1 MTNTF
6 SKDIFNLKYVISL
19 LMSIQLIQ
27 MAVFTV
33 VGFILGATLLLLST
47 IIQRIFGIYN
57 PTKVKTESY
66 ECGMKAF
73 HGTDIQYDVKYYLF
87 ALMFIVF
94 DVEFVFLVPW
104 AVIFD
109 LTVNKLFLIF
119 EAFVFVFIL
128 ALGLYYA
135 WRKGVLDFD

>member
-1 MTNTF
+1 
-6 SKDIFNLKYVISL
+6 
-19 LMSIQLIQ
+19 MSSQLFQI
-27 MAVFTV
+27 AIFTV
-33 VGFILGATLLLLST
+33 VAFILGATLLILST

-57 PTKVKTESY
+57 PTKVKNESY
-66 ECGMKAF
+66 ECGMKVF
-73 HGTDIQYDVKYYLF
+73 HDTLIQYDVKYYLF

-109 LTVNKLFLIF
+109 IATNKMFLIV
-119 EAFVFVFIL
+119 EAFIFVFIL

-135 WRKGVLDFD
+135 WTKGVLEFD